1 MRPMLCPGL
10 RWAWRSPETVQF
22 GIDVPQPLIVG
33 GLPPVSRQLLATL
46 NGVRTEQE
54 IITQLIADGD
64 DVSNGV
70 DTAAVLSRL
79 ADVGVVVDGGQWPG
93 RLPLPSDLRERL
105 EPDIRATSALARWR
119 LEPAARWDA
128 LSRSHVTVAGVSRLG
143 AVFARSLA
151 AAGVAR
157 VELDDPRQV
166 TPADVSQGGFVPTDV
181 GGRRTDLLL
190 THQESV
196 SAHRSS
202 SIVRHLVVVTDAVDP
217 HPRCR
222 ALTAAG
228 TAHLV
233 VSCHELLGRIGPL
246 VQPGQSPCQ
255 FCLELTRRDLD
266 RGWPAMWRQQTA
278 ESTPNADGV
287 LVAITAHL
295 AVAHVLDWLTGGQ
308 PPSIGGFLE
317 VAAPHASTTL
327 RRLAQHPECGCAWP
341 ESGPSLTMDG

>member
-10 RWAWRSPETVQF
+10 RWAWRSPDTVQF
-22 GIDVPQPLIVG
+22 GIDVPQPLIVS

-54 IITQLIADGD
+54 IVRQLVADGD
-64 DVSNGV
+64 DVTNGA
-70 DTAAVLSRL
+70 DTAAVLKRL
-79 ADVGVVVDGGQWPG
+79 AQVGVVVDGGKWPG

-128 LSRSHVTVAGVSRLG
+128 LSRSHVTIAGVSRLG
-143 AVFARSLA
+143 AILARLLA

-157 VELDDPRQV
+157 VDLDDPRQV
-166 TPADVSQGGFVPTDV
+166 TPADVSPGGFVATDV
-181 GGRRTDLLL
+181 GGRRADLLL
-190 THQESV
+190 THQEWGNRP
-196 SAHRSS
+196 RSS
-202 SIVRHLVVVTDAVDP
+202 TIVRQLAVVTDAVDT

-228 TAHLV
+228 SAHLV

-266 RGWPAMWRQQTA
+266 RDWPDMWRQQA
-278 ESTPNADGV
+278 ADPTPNADGV
-287 LVAITAHL
+287 LIAITAHL
-295 AVAHVLDWLTGGQ
+295 AAAHVLDWLSGGQ
-308 PPSIGGFLE
+308 PPSIGGFVE

-327 RRLAQHPECGCAWP
+327 RRLTQHPECGCAWP
-341 ESGPSLTMDG
+341 ESDPSLTMAK